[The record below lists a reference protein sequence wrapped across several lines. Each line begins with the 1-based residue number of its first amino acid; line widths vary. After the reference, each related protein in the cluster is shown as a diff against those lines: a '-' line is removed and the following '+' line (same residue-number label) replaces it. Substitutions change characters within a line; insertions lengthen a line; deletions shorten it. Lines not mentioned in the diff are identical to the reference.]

1 LQFKI
6 VYMLLSVLLKA
17 LPIGLILSFAPGAAF
32 FSVIQ
37 TSISR
42 GFKSGFFLALGI
54 SLSDTFLVILCLLGL
69 GGIMENNETAQLIMG
84 IIGGAVLI
92 LFGGYTLF
100 NKKSDLNP
108 VYNQSLKLKKEKIEQ
123 IIENKS
129 ENNRFKYI
137 MKGFI
142 INVTNPFVWILWLS
156 IVPNTGT
163 IFRERALVLLV
174 ILATILSADIIKSFF
189 AGKIKKVLT
198 PLVIFYINRIVG
210 LIVAVLGIA
219 LIIRVFVIF

>member
-1 LQFKI
+1 MQFKI
-6 VYMLLSVLLKA
+6 LYMLLSVLLKA
-17 LPIGLILSFAPGAAF
+17 LPIGLILSFAPVLL
-32 FSVIQ
+32 FSLQ

-42 GFKSGFFLALGI
+42 GFGQFLALGI

-210 LIVAVLGIA
+210 LIVAILGIA
-219 LIIRVFVIF
+219 LIIRYL

>member
-1 LQFKI
+1 MQFKI
-6 VYMLLSVLLKA
+6 VYMLLSILLKA

-210 LIVAVLGIA
+210 LIVAILGIA
-219 LIIRVFVIF
+219 LISRVFVIF

>member
-1 LQFKI
+1 
-6 VYMLLSVLLKA
+6 MLLSILLKA

-32 FSVIQ
+32 FSVTQ

-210 LIVAVLGIA
+210 LIVAILGIA

>member
-1 LQFKI
+1 
-6 VYMLLSVLLKA
+6 
-17 LPIGLILSFAPGAAF
+17 
-32 FSVIQ
+32 
-37 TSISR
+37 
-42 GFKSGFFLALGI
+42 
-54 SLSDTFLVILCLLGL
+54 
-69 GGIMENNETAQLIMG
+69 
-84 IIGGAVLI
+84 
-92 LFGGYTLF
+92 
-100 NKKSDLNP
+100 LNP

-210 LIVAVLGIA
+210 LIVAILGIA

>member
-1 LQFKI
+1 
-6 VYMLLSVLLKA
+6 MLLSVLLKA

-32 FSVIQ
+32 FSVTQ

-210 LIVAVLGIA
+210 LIVAILGIA

>member
-1 LQFKI
+1 
-6 VYMLLSVLLKA
+6 MLLSVLLKA

-92 LFGGYTLF
+92 
-100 NKKSDLNP
+100 
-108 VYNQSLKLKKEKIEQ
+108 
-123 IIENKS
+123 
-129 ENNRFKYI
+129 
-137 MKGFI
+137 
-142 INVTNPFVWILWLS
+142 
-156 IVPNTGT
+156 
-163 IFRERALVLLV
+163 
-174 ILATILSADIIKSFF
+174 
-189 AGKIKKVLT
+189 
-198 PLVIFYINRIVG
+198 
-210 LIVAVLGIA
+210 
-219 LIIRVFVIF
+219 